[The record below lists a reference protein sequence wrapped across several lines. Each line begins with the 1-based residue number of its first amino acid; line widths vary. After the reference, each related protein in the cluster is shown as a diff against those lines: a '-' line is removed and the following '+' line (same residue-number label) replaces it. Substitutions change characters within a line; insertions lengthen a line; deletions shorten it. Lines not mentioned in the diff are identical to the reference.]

1 MKNNLSNRFSLVQS
15 SVFIL
20 LFSFQVQANSSDFDL
35 FGKAE
40 EDYNSKSYY
49 MIKNQ
54 QTESAGDIQLL
65 DFVEIQKP
73 FPKPTQPYKRDE
85 HFGGWID
92 FKNDSTCLDTR
103 GLVLQR
109 DSLGEIEIGKN
120 CRVQSGAWNDDYS
133 GQKFYSASDIQID
146 HVVALKNA
154 YMTGASEW
162 SSAERCLYANY
173 LGNNYHLKSV
183 SGYENLKK
191 GDKSP
196 REYIPPFKEY
206 VCSYLLNWL
215 KIKRIWNLKLTPKE
229 KEKIE
234 DTVES
239 QNCNPKDF
247 VMTSQDLQEQYEYK
261 AKNKNICFGKT
272 LQAF

>member
-1 MKNNLSNRFSLVQS
+1 MKNTLSTKFLSIFSCI
-15 SVFIL
+15 FIL
-20 LFSFQVQANSSDFDL
+20 SGTIQVKASDSEFEL

-40 EDYNSKSYY
+40 EDYSYPSY
-49 MIKNQ
+49 FLISNQ
-54 QTESAGDIQLL
+54 QTESKNNIQLL
-65 DFVEIQKP
+65 DFTEAQKP
-73 FPKPTQPYKRDE
+73 FPKPAKPYKRDE

-109 DSLGEIEIGKN
+109 DSLSEIEIGKN
-120 CRVQSGAWNDDYS
+120 CRIQSGAWDDDYS
-133 GQKFYSASDIQID
+133 GKKFYSASDIQID

-162 SSAERCLYANY
+162 SAAERCLYTNY
-173 LGNNYHLKSV
+173 LGNSFHLKSV
-183 SGYENLKK
+183 SGAENLKK

-196 REYIPPFKEY
+196 REYLPPNKNY
-206 VCSYLLNWL
+206 VCMYLVNWL

-229 KEKIE
+229 KDKIE
-234 DTVES
+234 STVKS
-239 QNCNPKDF
+239 QNCDLNDF
-247 VMTSQDLQEQYEYK
+247 VMTAEDYEAEVDYK
-261 AKNKNICFGKT
+261 TKNKNICFGKT